1 MTDQFAC
8 LAVETATDVCTV
20 AAANAGEVRIVEL
33 PDPRASVRDIYRSI
47 DRAVSEVSLSLAEL
61 DCIAFGAGPGSFT
74 GIRVA
79 ASVAQSL
86 AFGFNLPVCRVSS
99 LAVLAAGAR
108 QRHDVDSVAACIDA
122 RKGETYLGI
131 YQFAEDG
138 AITSVI
144 ADQLVDPLIYRL
156 DPDRPVFAA
165 GPGWAS
171 YPNFAGLQ
179 GSTITGSDVTIKPS
193 AADLL
198 ALAQTQFRR
207 GETVD
212 AQCALPNYL
221 RDRVTGS

>member
-20 AAANAGEVRIVEL
+20 AATNGAEVRIVEL
-33 PDPRASVRDIYRSI
+33 PDPQASGRDIYRSI
-47 DRAVSEVSLSLAEL
+47 NRVVSEASLSLAEL

-108 QRHDVDSVAACIDA
+108 QRHEVVCVAACIDA
-122 RKGETYLGI
+122 RKGQAYLGV

-138 AITSVI
+138 TINSVV
-144 ADQLVDPLIYRL
+144 ADQLVDPLAYRL
-156 DPDRPVFAA
+156 DPDRRAFAA

-171 YPNFAGLQ
+171 YPTFAGLQ
-179 GSTITGSDVTIKPS
+179 GRTITGSDSTVKPS

-212 AQCALPNYL
+212 AQSALPNYL
-221 RDRVTGS
+221 RDRVTGT

>member
-20 AAANAGEVRIVEL
+20 AAANAGEIRIAEL
-33 PDPRASVRDIYRSI
+33 PDPKASVRDIYRSI
-47 DRAVSEVSLSLAEL
+47 NRVVSEVNLSLAEL

-86 AFGFNLPVCRVSS
+86 AFGFNLPVCKVSS

-108 QRHDVDSVAACIDA
+108 QRHDVNSVAACIDA
-122 RKGETYLGI
+122 RKREIYLGI

-138 AITSVI
+138 AISSVI
-144 ADQLVDPLIYRL
+144 ADQLVDPLAYRL

-179 GSTITGSDVTIKPS
+179 GSTITGSDVTVKPS

-198 ALAQTQFRR
+198 VLAQTQFQR

-212 AQCALPNYL
+212 AQSALPNYL

>member
-20 AAANAGEVRIVEL
+20 AAANGAEVRIVEL
-33 PDPRASVRDIYRSI
+33 PDPQGSVRDIYRSI
-47 DRAVSEVSLSLAEL
+47 NRVVSEASLTLAEL

-108 QRHDVDSVAACIDA
+108 QRHEVVCVAACIDA
-122 RKGETYLGI
+122 RKGQAYLGV

-138 AITSVI
+138 TISSVI
-144 ADQLVDPLIYRL
+144 ADQLVDPLAYRL
-156 DPDRPVFAA
+156 DPDRPAFAA

-171 YPNFAGLQ
+171 YPTFAGLQ
-179 GSTITGSDVTIKPS
+179 GRTITGSDISVKPS

-212 AQCALPNYL
+212 AQSALPNYL
-221 RDRVTGS
+221 RDRVTGT

>member
-20 AAANAGEVRIVEL
+20 AAANGAEVRIVEL
-33 PDPRASVRDIYRSI
+33 PDPQGCVRDIYRSI
-47 DRAVSEVSLSLAEL
+47 NRVVSEASLTLAEL

-108 QRHDVDSVAACIDA
+108 QRHEVVCVAACIDA
-122 RKGETYLGI
+122 RKGQAYLGV

-138 AITSVI
+138 TISSVI
-144 ADQLVDPLIYRL
+144 ADQLVDPLAYRL
-156 DPDRPVFAA
+156 DPDRRAFAA

-171 YPNFAGLQ
+171 YPTFAGLQ
-179 GSTITGSDVTIKPS
+179 GRTITGSDISVKPS

-212 AQCALPNYL
+212 AQSALPNYL
-221 RDRVTGS
+221 RDRVTGT

>member
-1 MTDQFAC
+1 MKDEFAC
-8 LAVETATDVCTV
+8 LAVETATDLCTV
-20 AAANAGEVRIVEL
+20 AAVKASEVSSVEL

-47 DRAVSEVSLSLAEL
+47 NRVISEAGLKLAEL

-86 AFGFNLPVCRVSS
+86 AFGCNLPVCRVSS

-108 QRHDVDSVAACIDA
+108 QRHGVNCVAACIDA
-122 RKGETYLGI
+122 RKRQAYLGI
-131 YQFAEDG
+131 YQFTQDG
-138 AITSVI
+138 DIGTVL
-144 ADQLVDPLIYRL
+144 ADQLVDPFAYRL

-171 YPNFAGLQ
+171 YPEFPGLQ
-179 GSTITGSDVTIKPS
+179 GRAITGSDFMARPS
-193 AADLL
+193 AGDLL
-198 ALAQTQFRR
+198 TLAELQFQR

-212 AQCALPNYL
+212 AKSALPNYL
-221 RDRVTGS
+221 RDRVTET

>member
-1 MTDQFAC
+1 MTDEFAC

-20 AAANAGEVRIVEL
+20 AAVNAAEVHIVEL
-33 PDPRASVRDIYRSI
+33 PDPRASVRDIYHSI
-47 DRAVSEVSLSLAEL
+47 NRVVSEAGLTLAEL
-61 DCIAFGAGPGSFT
+61 DCIAFGVGPGSFT

-108 QRHDVDSVAACIDA
+108 QRHDVVCVAACLDA
-122 RKGETYLGI
+122 RKAQAYLGI

-138 AITSVI
+138 TILSVL
-144 ADQLVDPLIYRL
+144 ADQLVDPLAYRL
-156 DPDRPVFAA
+156 DPDRPAFAA

-171 YPNFAGLQ
+171 YPTFAGLQ
-179 GSTITGSDVTIKPS
+179 GPAITGSDFTAKPS
-193 AADLL
+193 AGDLL
-198 ALAQTQFRR
+198 ALAQSQFRR

-212 AQCALPNYL
+212 AQSALPNYL
-221 RDRVTGS
+221 RDRVTGT

>member
-1 MTDQFAC
+1 MTDRFAC

-20 AAANAGEVRIVEL
+20 AAANAGEVFIVEL
-33 PDPRASVRDIYRSI
+33 PDPQASVRDIYHSI
-47 DRAVSEVSLSLAEL
+47 NGVVSQAGLSLAEL

-108 QRHDVDSVAACIDA
+108 HRHDVNRVAACIDA
-122 RKGETYLGI
+122 RKGQAYLGI
-131 YQFAEDG
+131 YQFADDG
-138 AITSVI
+138 TISNVI
-144 ADQLVDPLIYRL
+144 ADQLVDPLAYRL
-156 DPDRPVFAA
+156 DPDRPAFAA

-171 YPNFAGLQ
+171 YPNFASLQ
-179 GSTITGSDVTIKPS
+179 GATIVGSDVTVKPM

-198 ALAQTQFRR
+198 MLAQTQFRR

-212 AQCALPNYL
+212 AQSALPNYL

>member
-20 AAANAGEVRIVEL
+20 AAANGAEVRIVEL
-33 PDPRASVRDIYRSI
+33 PDPQGSVRDIYRSI
-47 DRAVSEVSLSLAEL
+47 NRVVSEASLSLAEL

-108 QRHDVDSVAACIDA
+108 QRHEVHCVAACIDA
-122 RKGETYLGI
+122 RKGQAYLGV

-138 AITSVI
+138 TISSVI
-144 ADQLVDPLIYRL
+144 ADQLVDPLAYRL
-156 DPDRPVFAA
+156 EPDRPAFAA

-171 YPNFAGLQ
+171 YPTFAGLQ
-179 GSTITGSDVTIKPS
+179 GRAITGSDITVNPS

-212 AQCALPNYL
+212 AQSALPNYL
-221 RDRVTGS
+221 RDRVTGT